1 MGAGGDQLGPFDD
14 RSDGG
19 LDDVCGCVGDAEQG
33 GDRDG
38 GRLEERSG
46 GGGVADLLHGHREL
60 HFGHAKAAEIFGDEQ
75 PEQAEVGELTPE
87 RTERGG
93 VVPDGADRGDGADLG
108 EPRTDGGAEEE
119 LVFGEQRLHG

>member
-1 MGAGGDQLGPFDD
+1 MGAGGDQLGPLDD

-19 LDDVCGCVGDAEQG
+19 LDDLGRCVGDAEQRG
-33 GDRDG
+33 HRDG
-38 GRLEERSG
+38 GRLEQRAG
-46 GGGVADLLHGHREL
+46 GGGVADLFHGHREL
-60 HFGHAKAAEIFGDEQ
+60 DLGHAEPTEIFGDEQ
-75 PEQAEVGELTPE
+75 AEQAEVGELTPE